1 MFDVSYSLCR
11 HFTDFA
17 LLKIKK
23 IHDAWKDL
31 EKTQKMS
38 QFEPPIFNRLEMAAS

>member
-1 MFDVSYSLCR
+1 MLNPKHKILVKFDPHYLNLYDGTVQ
-11 HFTDFA
+11 TFA

-23 IHDAWKDL
+23 INDGWKDL

-38 QFEPPIFNRLEMAAS
+38 SI